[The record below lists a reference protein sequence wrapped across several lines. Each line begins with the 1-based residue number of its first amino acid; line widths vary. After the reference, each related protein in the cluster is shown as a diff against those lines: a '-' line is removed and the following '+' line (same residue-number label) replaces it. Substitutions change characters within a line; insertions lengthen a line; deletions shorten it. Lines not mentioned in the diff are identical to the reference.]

1 MYFIDKNTAL
11 TIERIEKY
19 IEDFKFRYQPRLL
32 KNKRYFD
39 CKNDT
44 IMNRTFQDI
53 TKPNNKCAHPFS
65 EYIVTLISGYFAGA
79 PVTYDT
85 QSEDLKNILSSYTVK
100 EVSHNQSLAKD
111 CSIYGIAAELL
122 FINTDKQVQFEKIEP
137 STVIPIYSTD
147 ITKELIYCIRFW
159 DSTDILTNETTTNI
173 EVYDSREITYYS
185 KSVNGTVLTG
195 KESHYFKEVPIN
207 IYYNNEDLTGDA
219 EKVHTLIDG
228 LDNCVSD
235 DMNFRALLQDSYLV
249 FRNTHLDE
257 EAIITMK
264 QNRII
269 CIEDTENGMQ
279 SDVSWLNKD
288 SNNSESENIK
298 NRLASDIKMFS
309 CISELE
315 NKSHTTA
322 TAARLSLL
330 SLEQKCAIKETYFRK
345 ALLNRWEMVCNYYNL
360 LGSNITIEDLKIT
373 FIRNLPTDFTA
384 LADSISKFA
393 PYISKRSL
401 ISQIPFISDIDG
413 ELSAMEQEN
422 SINSYDED
430 ILSGDDDEQ

>member
-1 MYFIDKNTAL
+1 MYYIDKNTAL

-32 KNKRYFD
+32 KNKRYYD

-44 IMNRTFQDI
+44 IMARTFTDV

-65 EYIVTLISGYFAGA
+65 EYIVTLISGYFAGKSI
-79 PVTYDT
+79 TYDT
-85 QSEDLKNILSSYTVK
+85 QNEELTNILSSYTVK

-111 CSIYGIAAELL
+111 CSIYGVAAELL
-122 FINTDKQVQFEKIEP
+122 FINGDKHVQFEKIEP
-137 STVIPIYSTD
+137 TTVIPIYSTD

-159 DSTDILTNETTTNI
+159 DSTDILTNKTTTNI
-173 EVYDSREITYYS
+173 EVYDSQEITYYS
-185 KSVNGTVLTG
+185 KSINGTIRTG

-228 LDNCVSD
+228 LDVCVSD
-235 DMNFRALLQDSYLV
+235 DMNFRSELNDSYLC
-249 FRNTHLDE
+249 FRNTNLQQED
-257 EAIITMK
+257 IITMK

-269 CIEDTENGMQ
+269 SIEDTQEGMQ
-279 SDVSWLNKD
+279 SSVQWLNKD

-322 TAARLSLL
+322 TQAKLSML
-330 SLEQKCAIKETYFRK
+330 SLEQKCAAKETYFRK
-345 ALLNRWEMVCNYYNL
+345 ALLNRWERVCNYYNL
-360 LGSNITIEDLKIT
+360 LGSNITIDDLKIT
-373 FIRNLPTDFTA
+373 FLRNIPYDMSVIS
-384 LADSISKFA
+384 DSISKFA
-393 PYISKRSL
+393 PFVSKRTL
-401 ISQIPFISDIDG
+401 LTQIPFINNIDEELRQIDEETSLDAYVLEGDTDG
-413 ELSAMEQEN
+413 E
-422 SINSYDED
+422 
-430 ILSGDDDEQ
+430 

>member
-1 MYFIDKNTAL
+1 MYYLDKNTAM

-44 IMNRTFQDI
+44 IMNRTFVDV
-53 TKPNNKCAHPFS
+53 TKPNNKIATPWANLVCN
-65 EYIVTLISGYFAGA
+65 LISGYFAGKSI
-79 PVTYDT
+79 TYDT
-85 QSEDLKNILSSYTVK
+85 QSEELKAILTSYSVK
-100 EVSHNQSLAKD
+100 EVSHNQSIAKD

-122 FINTDKQVQFEKIEP
+122 FINGNKQVQFEKIEP

-207 IYYNNEDLTGDA
+207 IYYNNEDLSGDA
-219 EKVHTLIDG
+219 EKVHHLIDG
-228 LDNCVSD
+228 YDLSLSD
-235 DMNFRALLQDSYLV
+235 TANFREELNDSYLC
-249 FRNTHLDE
+249 FRNTNLDE
-257 EAIITMK
+257 EAIISMK

-269 CIEDTENGMQ
+269 CIEDTEQGMQ

-288 SNNSESENIK
+288 SNDTENENYK

-322 TAARLSLL
+322 TAAKLSMMA
-330 SLEQKCAIKETYFRK
+330 LEQSCATKETYFRK

-360 LGSNITIEDLKIT
+360 LGSNISIEDLKIT
-373 FIRNLPTDFTA
+373 FLRNIPVDMA
-384 LADSISKFA
+384 VIADSIAKFA

-401 ISQIPFISDIDG
+401 LSQLPFISDIDG

-430 ILSGDDDEQ
+430 ILSGDDDGQ

>member
-1 MYFIDKNTAL
+1 MYYLDKNTAL

-44 IMNRTFQDI
+44 IMNRSFKDFS
-53 TKPNNKCAHPFS
+53 KPNNKIASPWA
-65 EYIVTLISGYFAGA
+65 EYITTLISGYFAGKSI
-79 PVTYDT
+79 TYDT
-85 QSEDLKNILSSYTVK
+85 QSEELKNILSSYTVK
-100 EVSHNQSLAKD
+100 EVSHNQSIAKD

-122 FINTDKQVQFEKIEP
+122 FINEDKQMQFEKIEP

-147 ITKELIYCIRFW
+147 ITKELNYCIRFW
-159 DSTDILTNETTTNI
+159 DSTDTLTNETTTTI

-219 EKVHTLIDG
+219 EKVHHLIDG
-228 LDNCVSD
+228 YDISLSD
-235 DMNFRALLQDSYLV
+235 TANFREELNDSYLLAI
-249 FRNTHLDE
+249 NTGLANEDIY
-257 EAIITMK
+257 AMK
-264 QNRII
+264 QNRILAVDGI
-269 CIEDTENGMQ
+269 GEGQQASI
-279 SDVSWLNKD
+279 SFLNKD
-288 SNNSESENIK
+288 SNDTENENYK

-322 TAARLSLL
+322 TAAKLSMMA
-330 SLEQKCAIKETYFRK
+330 LEQSCATKETYFRK

-360 LGSNITIEDLKIT
+360 LGSNISIEDLKIT
-373 FIRNLPTDFTA
+373 FLRNIPVDMA
-384 LADSISKFA
+384 VIADSIAKFA

-401 ISQIPFISDIDG
+401 LSQLPFISDIDG

-430 ILSGDDDEQ
+430 ILSGDDDGQ